1 MKVIHGVIHYT
12 ATEVSQLCGVSTQ
25 TVKLWSKASDKREE
39 SGEERL
45 IPAPYVAENGYKFWS
60 ETDTHKIMEY
70 AGQSHKDR
78 YGNMKRKESE

>member
-1 MKVIHGVIHYT
+1 MKVINGVIHYT

-39 SGEERL
+39 TGEERL

-60 ETDTHKIMEY
+60 EIDTHKIMEY